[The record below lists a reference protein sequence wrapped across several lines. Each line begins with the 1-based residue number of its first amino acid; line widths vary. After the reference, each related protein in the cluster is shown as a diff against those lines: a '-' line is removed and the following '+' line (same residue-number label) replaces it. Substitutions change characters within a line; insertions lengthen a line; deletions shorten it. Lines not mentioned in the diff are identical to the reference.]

1 MKKRNLKVMAMG
13 LAVATSLT
21 TVMPVMAQPEE
32 TVALESEVK
41 PAVEAEVSSEAA
53 PVVETP
59 ETSEAVAPA
68 SETETSEVIAPET
81 VAPVAEANSEVTAPA
96 TEVAPEA
103 APATSPAVTA
113 SPEVT
118 APASEAEVVATSEA
132 FAEYKVDFNVKGAV
146 KPHTYKTADEL
157 IGGALSHGAAD
168 EETVTFLGVA
178 ADKKYFVGWS
188 TTQDYAKNG
197 GKMYYASER
206 ASTLVADKVTTL
218 YPVYFSMLD
227 AVGKINKNTA
237 YINRDMKDA
246 ETMPN
251 AELHKEDVVQEDHKV
266 VVKYDETKDNYSV
279 VLTSSFDMD
288 KMLSHWLYVGN
299 GSTIM
304 TNTQSEARSTKKD
317 AKYTHVDLNVN
328 LGDEL
333 DINDTLK
340 ITFKGYYFQPYMAF
354 DTETGEKFKVEGA
367 NGDGETDIT
376 ELVTSTSPET
386 TFTIKNPK
394 KSKKITVRTI
404 VRSNWGFGGKP
415 VIGVSAREI
424 ESSKMLLSAE
434 NATISKENAKKLEE
448 NDQATVASG
457 VINGYVKMP
466 NAPIVGSLDEK
477 IADIVAKD
485 PMEITFR
492 AARVMFDKNS
502 MDLGDAGTQDL
513 GISKVAYNGSLAEDS
528 LNAGVKPSET
538 VVGDS
543 MADTPADFKG
553 ADGASYR
560 FKEWNTMKDGKGTS
574 FTETTKVPDD
584 ITVYAIW
591 EKEEA
596 PQEKPEDKPNV
607 DQPEDKPNVEK
618 PEDKPNV
625 EKPEDKKENESKDED
640 KSKKEDDKKKS
651 DKKDEAKKPEKKAVS
666 KSKVE
671 SKKAP
676 KTGVEDHAVWF
687 GFAAAASVF
696 TMLFGAFKKKSEVE
710 ED

>member
-1 MKKRNLKVMAMG
+1 
-13 LAVATSLT
+13 
-21 TVMPVMAQPEE
+21 MPVMAQPEE

-68 SETETSEVIAPET
+68 AETETSEAIAPET

-103 APATSPAVTA
+103 TPATSPAVAA

-168 EETVTFLGVA
+168 EETESLFGVA
-178 ADKKYFVGWS
+178 IDKKYFVGWS

-304 TNTQSEARSTKKD
+304 TNTQGEARSTKKD

-404 VRSNWGFGGKP
+404 VRSNLAFGGKSIKD
-415 VIGVSAREI
+415 VDAREI

-448 NDQATVASG
+448 NDQVTVVSG

-466 NAPIVGSLDEK
+466 NSPIGSLDRK
-477 IADIVAKD
+477 IDDIVAKD

-607 DQPEDKPNVEK
+607 
-618 PEDKPNV
+618 